1 MYNYILCGFILTF
14 VKKDFLIMDYSVL
27 YRMQPFCCISL
38 PAVYY
43 IYKATVRQMEKPY
56 GDIMSE

>member
-27 YRMQPFCCISL
+27 YQMQPFCCISYL
-38 PAVYY
+38 QS
-43 IYKATVRQMEKPY
+43 IISIKPQ
-56 GDIMSE
+56 